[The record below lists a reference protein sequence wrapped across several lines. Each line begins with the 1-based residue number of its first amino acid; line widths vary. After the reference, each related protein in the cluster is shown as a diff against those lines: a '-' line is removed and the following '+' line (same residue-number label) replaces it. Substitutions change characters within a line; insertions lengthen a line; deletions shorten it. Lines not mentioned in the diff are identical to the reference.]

1 MMTKYEL
8 KKNVEILRA
17 KKKEVE
23 QSKKAAREFL
33 VSAGIYTTKGKL
45 RKEYQ

>member
-1 MMTKYEL
+1 MTKQEIAQSV
-8 KKNVEILRA
+8 KKLDS

-23 QSKKAAREFL
+23 QSKKAARNFL

-45 RKEYQ
+45 RKEYR

>member
-1 MMTKYEL
+1 MMTKQEL
-8 KKNVEILRA
+8 EKNVKILRS

-45 RKEYQ
+45 RKEYK